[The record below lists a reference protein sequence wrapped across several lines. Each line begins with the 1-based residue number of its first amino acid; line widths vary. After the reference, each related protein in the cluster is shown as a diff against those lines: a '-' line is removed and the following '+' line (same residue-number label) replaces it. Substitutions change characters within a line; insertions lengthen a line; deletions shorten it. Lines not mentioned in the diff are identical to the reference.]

1 MRWGLAG
8 GAFAGNRWFLR
19 YDGPLPRS
27 AGNIHHVSLGTL
39 CVVLAYIV
47 SSAGSLCA
55 LLSAGR
61 IRASAGTPG
70 ELQWLAAAAISLGG
84 VAIWLMHF
92 IAMLGYGL
100 AEEIAFDVGLTAMS
114 AVIAILVTGVG
125 IYVVTR
131 SDRVPLVRLLTAG
144 LLTGLGITAMHYT
157 GMAAMRVQAKVTY
170 DQRITALSA
179 VIAVA
184 AATVALG
191 LATKV
196 RTTWAVTAS
205 AAAMGLAVCGM
216 HYTGMAALT
225 LERDPNAQS
234 LGGVDALSFVL
245 PIFLSATLVLFVLLF
260 VLLSGVNEEEIPQP
274 AKRSSVRTSAGHR
287 RMT

>member
-1 MRWGLAG
+1 M
-8 GAFAGNRWFLR
+8 
-19 YDGPLPRS
+19 
-27 AGNIHHVSLGTL
+27 HHLSLNSL
-39 CVVLAYIV
+39 CVGLAYIV
-47 SSAGSLCA
+47 PTAGSLCA
-55 LLSAGR
+55 LLSVGR
-61 IRASAGTPG
+61 IRASAGTRY
-70 ELQWLAAAAISLGG
+70 EHRWLAAAAISLGG

-100 AEEIAFDVGLTAMS
+100 AEEISFDIGLTTTS
-114 AVIAILVTGVG
+114 ALIAILVTGVG

-131 SDRVPLVRLLTAG
+131 DEQVPPLRLLIAG
-144 LLTGLGITAMHYT
+144 LLTGLGITIMHYT
-157 GMAAMRVQAKVTY
+157 GMAAMRVQADVSY
-170 DQRITALSA
+170 DQRITTLSG

-196 RTTWAVTAS
+196 RTAWAVSVS

-225 LERDPNAQS
+225 LRRDPNLPAP
-234 LGGVDALSFVL
+234 GGVDALSFVL

-260 VLLSGVNEEEIPQP
+260 VLLSAVDEEEIAQP
-274 AKRSSVRTSAGHR
+274 EKRPEKMGTSFDHR

>member
-1 MRWGLAG
+1 M
-8 GAFAGNRWFLR
+8 
-19 YDGPLPRS
+19 
-27 AGNIHHVSLGTL
+27 HHVSLGTM

-47 SSAGSLCA
+47 SSAGSFCA
-55 LLSAGR
+55 LLAVGR
-61 IRASAGTPG
+61 IRASAGTPR
-70 ELQWLAAAAISLGG
+70 EFRWLAAAAIALGG

-100 AEEIAFDVGLTAMS
+100 AEEISFDVGLTSTS
-114 AVIAILVTGVG
+114 ALIAILVTGVG

-131 SDRVPLVRLLTAG
+131 GERVPPARLGTAG

-157 GMAAMRVQAKVTY
+157 GMAAMRVQADVTY
-170 DQRITALSA
+170 DLRIVALSA
-179 VIAVA
+179 VIAVV
-184 AATVALG
+184 AATAALG

-196 RTTWAVTAS
+196 RTAWAVAVS

-225 LERDPNAQS
+225 LERDPNAPHP
-234 LGGVDALSFVL
+234 GGVDALSFVL

-260 VLLSGVNEEEIPQP
+260 ALLSAVDEEESARP
-274 AKRSSVRTSAGHR
+274 VRTPAARTPAGR
-287 RMT
+287 RPMT